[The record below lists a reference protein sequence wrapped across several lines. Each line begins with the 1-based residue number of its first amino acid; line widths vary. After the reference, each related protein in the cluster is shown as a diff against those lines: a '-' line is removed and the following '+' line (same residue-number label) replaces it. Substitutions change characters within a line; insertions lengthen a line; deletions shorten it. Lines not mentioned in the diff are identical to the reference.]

1 MRRRC
6 RVKLFNYING
16 TNDPL
21 LDEQVN
27 TWIERIERD
36 FPGFQIDRSHYR
48 TWRTK
53 DDDGDTRVGDTM
65 VVWWSYDADSE

>member
-16 TNDPL
+16 TNGPL
-21 LDEQVN
+21 LVEQVN

-36 FPGFQIDRSHYR
+36 FPGVPDRPIPLPHLENQR
-48 TWRTK
+48 R
-53 DDDGDTRVGDTM
+53 RR
-65 VVWWSYDADSE
+65 